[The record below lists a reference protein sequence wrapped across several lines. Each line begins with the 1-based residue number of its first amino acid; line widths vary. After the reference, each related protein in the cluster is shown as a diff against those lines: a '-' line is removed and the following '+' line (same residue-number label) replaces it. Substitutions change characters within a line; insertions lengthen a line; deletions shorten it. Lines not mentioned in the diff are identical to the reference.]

1 MTRAQIARER
11 KALEAAYKALF
22 ANRARR
28 AAQTIP
34 VTLRADDAVTDLEL
48 LRALDSGAEIK
59 AALATVSPKEQALLK
74 KLIIEAAKIACAEQA
89 LYAPTILSA
98 DPKTWSPGVIEQI
111 AAAARA
117 ELAAQEA
124 LLTQTTAAQ
133 IQAYADKLAAL
144 RRQEIDRAQV
154 AAALRERTRVALSYA
169 EQEAIRAANATQA
182 TFTEARNV
190 SAGITSYIWVANNDE
205 ITRPLHRQY
214 NGQTFLW
221 AQPPPD
227 GHPGH
232 PYGCRCSAKPV
243 LRNVPPAQA
252 FPTPTFTARRADLA
266 GIAFG

>member
-22 ANRARR
+22 ANRATR

-34 VTLRADDAVTDLEL
+34 VTLRADDAVTDVEL

-111 AAAARA
+111 AAAART

-144 RRQEIDRAQV
+144 R
-154 AAALRERTRVALSYA
+154 ERSRVALSYA

-190 SAGITSYIWVANNDE
+190 GAGITSYEWIANDDE

-214 NGQTFLW
+214 NGQIFLW
-221 AQPPPD
+221 ASPPPD

-232 PYGCRCSAKPV
+232 PYGCRCSARPV
-243 LRNVPPAQA
+243 LRNLPPAQS
-252 FPTPTFTARRADLA
+252 FPAPTFTARRAVLA